1 MRVELDQRERKRM
14 QARQVRDTR
23 CARFSS
29 LRAAFYLIFEE
40 LLSMSETNPSVSPRV
55 FEHTSRKD
63 WGRSVLL
70 LEIPDKRT
78 YLFED
83 GSERSFRPDYWHK
96 MEIVD
101 VQANEAVRIDR
112 LARRNQTPAPGSS
125 RKSKAPPKKPDI
137 TFEQQVAYF
146 MTLYPVGFEDE
157 AYIKSE
163 RGEAGGKAADKLKE
177 AAIERAE
184 DLLSQRN
191 LDELI
196 GNASY
201 DEINQIIYEFMT
213 SIKGTIQKAEATRF
227 KNMPEEARE
236 GVALALRELLYGD
249 RPYATRFDS
258 FVAALDVEDGA
269 TWPLATLLPALVYRA
284 DRIFV
289 KPTFLKKQ
297 ALILDID
304 PKYDTSPNA
313 TTYEQFLETAHKT
326 MQLLQA
332 AGQRPRDLWD
342 VHVFICKTLSPKA
355 IKAAT
360 GGGNE

>member
-1 MRVELDQRERKRM
+1 
-14 QARQVRDTR
+14 
-23 CARFSS
+23 
-29 LRAAFYLIFEE
+29 
-40 LLSMSETNPSVSPRV
+40 MSETNPSVSPRV

-70 LEIPDKRT
+70 TEVPDKRT

-83 GSERSFRPDYWHK
+83 GAERSFRPDYWHK
-96 MEIVD
+96 MELVD
-101 VQANEAVRIDR
+101 VQSNEAVRIDR

-125 RKSKAPPKKPDI
+125 RKSKAPPKKPEI
-137 TFEQQVAYF
+137 TFEQQVGYF

-157 AYIKSE
+157 AYVKTE
-163 RGEAGGKAADKLKE
+163 RGEAGAKGAEKLRE
-177 AAIERAE
+177 AALERAE

-196 GNASY
+196 GNSAY
-201 DEINQIIYEFMT
+201 DEIHQTVCEFLVNT
-213 SIKGTIQKAEATRF
+213 KSTVQKAEATRF
-227 KNMPEEARE
+227 KNMPDESRE
-236 GVALALRELLYGD
+236 TMALALRDLLYGE
-249 RPYATRFDS
+249 RSYPIRFDS

-269 TWPLATLLPALVYRA
+269 TWPLSTLLPALVYRA
-284 DRIFV
+284 DHIFV

-313 TTYEQFLETAHKT
+313 TTYEQFLEAARKT
-326 MQLLQA
+326 MALLQA

-355 IKAAT
+355 IKEAASAD
-360 GGGNE
+360 GQ